1 MTQNEGW
8 IKLNRNL
15 FNVGNDAVF
24 SKKDPL
30 LNIQLYLLYIILAQQ
45 ATWNDYKDLK
55 RGQIK
60 TKTSTLQKTIFPNLS
75 VERVKK
81 LIAHLIEK
89 GYVKKIIIDK
99 DDAGEYVLEICQYEQ
114 FSGENHENKRPPTGH
129 LPATSCCDNLSDS
142 LDKKGAISTYRPPTG
157 HLPDR
162 SACSYYIEE
171 RNKEEKEDINTFS
184 EDVSRPRADDDEII
198 KVEPEKKAKK
208 TPKPKAEG
216 KSVRLINA
224 YRESFQARYGNEP
237 LINAKVRGQA
247 CSLVDRVGIDNCE
260 AFIAFYLTHNNP
272 RYIANAHTL
281 GLALIDAEKLY
292 TEFQLGDYITRDYV
306 DSFQKKTSKFRI

>member
-15 FNVGNDAVF
+15 FTDAVF

-45 ATWNDYKDLK
+45 ATWDDYKDLK

-60 TKTSTLQKTIFPNLS
+60 TTTSMLQKTIFPNLS
-75 VERVKK
+75 VDRVKK
-81 LIAHLIEK
+81 LIGYLIKK
-89 GYVKKIIIDK
+89 GYVKKIVIDK
-99 DDAGEYVLEICQYEQ
+99 NDSGEYLLEICQYDQ
-114 FSGENHENKRPPTGH
+114 FSSKNHENMCTPPAHH
-129 LPATSCCDNLSDS
+129 LATSCCDKSSDS
-142 LDKKGAISTYRPPTG
+142 LDKKDVNTAYFSPPAH
-157 HLPDR
+157 HLNR

-171 RNKEEKEDINTFS
+171 RNKEIKEDINTFS

-216 KSVRLINA
+216 KSVRLVNA
-224 YRESFQARYGNEP
+224 YRESFRARYGKEP